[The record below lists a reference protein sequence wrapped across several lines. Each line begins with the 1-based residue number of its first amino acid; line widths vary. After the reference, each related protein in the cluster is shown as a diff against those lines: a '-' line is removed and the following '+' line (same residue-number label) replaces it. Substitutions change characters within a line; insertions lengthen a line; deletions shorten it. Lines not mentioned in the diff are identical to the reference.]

1 MLPKKV
7 SLALCDLLISISDE
21 EKNIEIL
28 RQVLSEQTLFE
39 PYAAFQRLDR
49 NHQGYI
55 TSTDV
60 LEYLAKN
67 EIFHGER
74 FVHNY
79 IDQYDIDEDGRL
91 SFSE

>member
-1 MLPKKV
+1 MFPKKV
-7 SLALCDLLISISDE
+7 ALSLCELLISISEE

-28 RQVLSEQTLFE
+28 RQVLSEQVLFE

-49 NHQGYI
+49 NRQGYI

-74 FVHNY
+74 FVRNY
-79 IDQYDIDEDGRL
+79 VDQYDIDDDGRL